1 VFGDVGIFPELTLLT
16 LSGKQLQ
23 TGHNAT
29 AWGAAADLR
38 ARLGFTWAALRPSCS
53 QAPATLCAGSAL
65 LSTIARRASPSR
77 AGTPA
82 LAPGWRFFSAKSET
96 FGV

>member
-38 ARLGFTWAALRPSCS
+38 ARLGFTWGRFAPFLFAGTSYALRGERL
-53 QAPATLCAGSAL
+53 TLDDRAQSITLSRWNVSAG
-65 LSTIARRASPSR
+65 
-77 AGTPA
+77 AG
-82 LAPGWRFFSAKSET
+82 LAFL
-96 FGV
+96 FGEK